1 MSQSFQVACVQNC
14 AGREVEANTRR
25 LLELTAAA
33 AAAGAELVLLPEMAS
48 FIEPDDA
55 RIWQRAAPENQDMA
69 LAALRR
75 QARDSGCWLL
85 IGSLL
90 VRDPSADDDGGERRV
105 INRSYLIDTG
115 GEIVARYDKLHLF
128 DIDLDDGEGYRESNS
143 VRAGERAVIA
153 ASPWGQLGLSIC
165 YDLRF
170 AALYRA
176 LAQAGAQFLCVP
188 AAFTATTGRAHW
200 ECLVR
205 ARAIETG
212 SYVFAPNQCGVHAEG
227 RRTWGHSLIVD
238 PWGEILAEGGDDEGF
253 ISARIDPAQVARRR
267 GMIPALQHDREIV
280 VECADG
286 PAAASTTDSA
296 QGMNSAS

>member
-1 MSQSFQVACVQNC
+1 MSPSFQVACVQNC
-14 AGREVEANTRR
+14 AGREVEPNLPR

-33 AAAGAELVLLPEMAS
+33 AADGADLVLLPEMAS

-55 RIWQRAAPENQDMA
+55 RIWQRAAPESQDIT
-69 LAALRR
+69 LAALRE
-75 QARDSGCWLL
+75 QARRSGCWLL

-90 VRDPSADDDGGERRV
+90 VRDESAGGDEHRV
-105 INRSYLIDTG
+105 INRSYLIDAG
-115 GEIVARYDKLHLF
+115 GQIVARYDKLHLF
-128 DIDLDDGEGYRESNS
+128 DIGLDGGESYRESNS
-143 VRAGERAVIA
+143 VRAGDRAVLA
-153 ASPWGQLGLSIC
+153 ASPWGLLGLSIC

-200 ECLVR
+200 SCLVR

-238 PWGEILAEGGDDEGF
+238 PWGEVLAEGDDEEGF
-253 ISARIDPAQVARRR
+253 ISARIDPSQVTRRR
-267 GMIPALQHDREIV
+267 GMIPALRHDRPIIV
-280 VECADG
+280 ERAGGV
-286 PAAASTTDSA
+286 
-296 QGMNSAS
+296 